1 MEVKLANASQA
12 YADAIRRAAELSP
25 EAAAATERGGPNFSD
40 LLADFVTDNVA
51 RLREA
56 EQASMAKVAG
66 EGDLVD
72 LVTAITNAEVA
83 LETVI
88 ALRDKLGKAYQ
99 EIIRMGM

>member
-1 MEVKLANASQA
+1 MEVKIASASQA

-25 EAAAATERGGPNFSD
+25 DAARERGGPNFSD

-56 EQASMAKVAG
+56 EQAGMAKVAG

-88 ALRDKLGKAYQ
+88 ALRDKLVKAYQ